1 MRTAFPTIKSIEF
14 SSSIFFR
21 ELEIEHSQICHRSVR
36 AVTDPSGLRYV
47 VPSMNDIDTLP
58 EVSSANDRPAR
69 PNVGNG
75 SAAGDAESV
84 HQPHVDIAR
93 RVAPEMSAFPSPLKC
108 GANESHIITAARYRT
123 RPSCNKVAEC
133 PTRGVV
139 ILPAGTKDW
148 ACRSVIASASRIKG
162 KQN

>member
-1 MRTAFPTIKSIEF
+1 MRTAFPTLKSIEF

-108 GANESHIITAARYRT
+108 GANESHIITAARYQDAA
-123 RPSCNKVAEC
+123 VLQQGG
-133 PTRGVV
+133 GVPYSRRRH
-139 ILPAGTKDW
+139 PAGWD
-148 ACRSVIASASRIKG
+148 KG
-162 KQN
+162 LGVQVRYSQCQQN